1 MSRCTLI
8 WYQFTIVL
16 SVRFLSFGCHTHTFL
31 PLGNT
36 CQYNLLNVY
45 HEEFPGVFN
54 MSNAEKYTGNMRT
67 GKDDFFRDLDSL
79 NDDSESSQRE
89 NDTFPLLRWNKT
101 EPVQVIKPLLDDTQS
116 SVQKSKSVVSTPKLT
131 KPATS
136 DQQLVGERSARVS
149 KRREEPFETERL
161 HGRKKRRTQSVQ
173 IIPESDQ
180 IFKGLIF
187 FFIPNNDISP
197 ARRLRIQRSQEYGA
211 VWARVWSTDVTHVIV
226 DKDLNY
232 KEVLKV
238 LTAEQVAVSSCLK
251 HKYYPKAFAMVHGN

>member
-1 MSRCTLI
+1 
-8 WYQFTIVL
+8 
-16 SVRFLSFGCHTHTFL
+16 
-31 PLGNT
+31 
-36 CQYNLLNVY
+36 
-45 HEEFPGVFN
+45 

-67 GKDDFFRDLDSL
+67 SKDDFFRDLDSL

-89 NDTFPLLRWNKT
+89 NDTFPLLRRNKT
-101 EPVQVIKPLLDDTQS
+101 EPVPQVKPLVEDTKS
-116 SVQKSKSVVSTPKLT
+116 SLQKSKSVTGPVKVA
-131 KPATS
+131 KR
-136 DQQLVGERSARVS
+136 QQ
-149 KRREEPFETERL
+149 EPLQAERL

-173 IIPESDQ
+173 VIPESDQ
-180 IFKGLIF
+180 IFKGLTF

-238 LTAEQVAVSSCLK
+238 LTSEQLAVSSCLK
-251 HKYYPKAFAMVHGN
+251 QKYYPKAFTTVHGN